1 MKVTKLYNLNS
12 KLFIIIAIL
21 FLFNFIYVLNPENIT
36 DRIQVSLITFAPVLL
51 ALILFSIKK
60 IHNYTLTRLSIIL
73 FVFTVNVSTLVL
85 YFLFALNTQLFT
97 TVEGWMSSSLYL
109 LLIPIY
115 TGIASFVVF
124 SITFLVSLVMQLLK
138 KQI

>member
-1 MKVTKLYNLNS
+1 MLSGAWRVIKMKVTKLYNLNS

-115 TGIASFVVF
+115 TGIAS
-124 SITFLVSLVMQLLK
+124 LLFFP
-138 KQI
+138 